1 MNPFKGAGVVLLLAL
16 VAVLLSGVSNTSYL
30 FLGLSAVIIFVSLI
44 TYTASVRRRR
54 RDRRAAGC

>member
-1 MNPFKGAGVVLLLAL
+1 VNPFKGAGVVLLLAL

>member
-16 VAVLLSGVSNTSYL
+16 VAVLLSGVSNTSHL

>member
-1 MNPFKGAGVVLLLAL
+1 VNPFKGAGVVLLLAL

-54 RDRRAAGC
+54 RDCRAAGC